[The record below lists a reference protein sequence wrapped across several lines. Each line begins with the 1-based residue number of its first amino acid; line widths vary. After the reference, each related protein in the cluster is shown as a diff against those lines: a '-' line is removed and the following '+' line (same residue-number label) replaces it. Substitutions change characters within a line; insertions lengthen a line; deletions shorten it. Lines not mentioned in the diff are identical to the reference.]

1 MINKIDIS
9 SLFREKSDL
18 RDKVDKMLF
27 SSACNLGF
35 LKIYGIP
42 NKILKKSYLKDLLA
56 ILLKLIVLQF
66 HQEIKKDIIH
76 L

>member
-9 SLFREKSDL
+9 SLFREKSYQ
-18 RDKVDKMLF
+18 RDKADKMIF

-42 NKILKKSYLKDLLA
+42 NKILKKSYL
-56 ILLKLIVLQF
+56 
-66 HQEIKKDIIH
+66 
-76 L
+76 

>member
-42 NKILKKSYLKDLLA
+42 NKILEKSYLKDLLA
-56 ILLKLIVLQF
+56 IFNIS
-66 HQEIKKDIIH
+66 EKD
-76 L
+76 